1 MSTLGLFRTA
11 RVEVISKDGVGRV
24 FTLQFCFLG
33 GSAFAQ
39 GGRIYIGACGV
50 RLNETPFSQ
59 PVAPMATVAAGRG
72 DSGGGSG
79 YTFNIWCLRNNLR
92 L

>member
-33 GSAFAQ
+33 GPAFAQ
-39 GGRIYIGACGV
+39 GGRIYLGACGV
-50 RLNETPFSQ
+50 RLNETPHFPTCS
-59 PVAPMATVAAGRG
+59 PGG
-72 DSGGGSG
+72 DSGSG
-79 YTFNIWCLRNNLR
+79 QWLCFQ
-92 L
+92 